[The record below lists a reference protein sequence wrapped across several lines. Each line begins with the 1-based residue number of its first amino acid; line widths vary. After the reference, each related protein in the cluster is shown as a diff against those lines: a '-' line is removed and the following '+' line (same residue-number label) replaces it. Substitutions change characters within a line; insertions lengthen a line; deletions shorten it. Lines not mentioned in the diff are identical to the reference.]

1 MNVTESLRKSA
12 LRSSKLLQSFN
23 PFSAHEDSED
33 DEEDSLFPKPGSF
46 GAIDEE
52 EVGNDTDEQENMQT
66 KLGKARAR
74 HKVLSV
80 FADSLDLHRVHKW
93 ITGTA
98 MTGLLIGSL
107 LIHGQTRGFIL
118 HHRTRLKTKMT
129 ILSCRSQDHDQRVLC
144 ARLHPDRR
152 GKASWM

>member
-1 MNVTESLRKSA
+1 MLVPDRHLSCQLTEGNCFIEMNVTESLRKSA

-80 FADSLDLHRVHKW
+80 FADSLDLHRVHVSFKMRRAFPSFSW
-93 ITGTA
+93 
-98 MTGLLIGSL
+98 L
-107 LIHGQTRGFIL
+107 TRV
-118 HHRTRLKTKMT
+118 HRSTSCECMC
-129 ILSCRSQDHDQRVLC
+129 CRSGSQGR
-144 ARLHPDRR
+144 P
-152 GKASWM
+152 